1 MWGSEGASKV
11 WIGGQGTQRKSW
23 LEKTG
28 CKVKQ
33 LGSDSTKY
41 NRKSRLLWQLQEA
54 IKDAGIYLLCHLQ
67 HMASI
72 IKVTSRSKITAG
84 APKNLDS
91 WKKEQEG
98 RAKWC
103 SLQLNQFPL
112 RDFGK
117 VLRNRSYRSETS
129 HVDASNSREIRVFYL
144 GALPFVIKWK
154 FFC

>member
-1 MWGSEGASKV
+1 
-11 WIGGQGTQRKSW
+11 
-23 LEKTG
+23 
-28 CKVKQ
+28 
-33 LGSDSTKY
+33 
-41 NRKSRLLWQLQEA
+41 
-54 IKDAGIYLLCHLQ
+54 
-67 HMASI
+67 MASI

-117 VLRNRSYRSETS
+117 VLHNRSYRSEIS
-129 HVDASNSREIRVFYL
+129 YVDASNSREIRVFYGCIPICDKMGVL
-144 GALPFVIKWK
+144 LLRKKGRMDSGQATSSVYQKGDVQFWSSLVEDVLRIGRREV
-154 FFC
+154 